1 MVYEYIESCQPELER
16 KAKYSKKEAK
26 EVISILTDFGYCK
39 ETLEIPEKIITT
51 GQLEN
56 WKKSMIVQFFTWMI
70 FSWDRN
76 NELLNDW
83 QR

>member
-56 WKKSMIVQFFTWMI
+56 WKKSMIDKKLSAMRV
-70 FSWDRN
+70 SNKKVSDKR
-76 NELLNDW
+76 
-83 QR
+83 RG

>member
-56 WKKSMIVQFFTWMI
+56 WKKSMIDKKLSAMRVSNKKGSDKRRW
-70 FSWDRN
+70 
-76 NELLNDW
+76 
-83 QR
+83 

>member
-26 EVISILTDFGYCK
+26 EVISILIDFGYCK

-56 WKKSMIVQFFTWMI
+56 WKKSMIDKKLSAMRV
-70 FSWDRN
+70 SNKKGSDKR
-76 NELLNDW
+76 
-83 QR
+83 RG

>member
-16 KAKYSKKEAK
+16 KTKYSKKEAK

-39 ETLEIPEKIITT
+39 ETLAIPEKIITT

-56 WKKSMIVQFFTWMI
+56 WKKSMIDKKLSAMRISNKKV
-70 FSWDRN
+70 SVKR
-76 NELLNDW
+76 
-83 QR
+83 RG